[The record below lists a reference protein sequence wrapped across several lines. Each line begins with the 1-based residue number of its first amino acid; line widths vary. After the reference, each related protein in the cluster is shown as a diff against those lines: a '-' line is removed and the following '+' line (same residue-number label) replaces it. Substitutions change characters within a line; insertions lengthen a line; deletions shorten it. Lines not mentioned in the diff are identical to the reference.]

1 VTHVRDRWQAKR
13 AKLCKNFPAHA
24 RNLISGDAL
33 RRITKAALGG
43 VAGCALVLGGTQV
56 ASGALTNILKIQGFA
71 EDLSTTTEGA
81 LDSARAKIVIA
92 EDKTTDTPRTTFT
105 VRITGIDPKFEGTKL
120 GGHLHTGPCVEDAP
134 TQAGP
139 HYNDEVVK
147 DGKVAPT
154 MQNPFPLNPAEVS
167 SNTEVWFEFVANAD
181 GMAYDSTTVN
191 FIPDDSVPDPNPGD
205 MSVVVHALPTQTE
218 YGNPTALQPAGY
230 AGARW
235 ACFPVSVPQWGIDQ
249 AS

>member
-1 VTHVRDRWQAKR
+1 V
-13 AKLCKNFPAHA
+13 
-24 RNLISGDAL
+24 

-43 VAGCALVLGGTQV
+43 LAGCALVLGGTQV
-56 ASGALTNILKIQGFA
+56 ASGALSDILKIQGSA
-71 EDLSTTTEGA
+71 EDLLTSTEGP
-81 LDSARAKIVIA
+81 LDSARAKIVI
-92 EDKTTDTPRTTFT
+92 EEGTDSTTFT
-105 VRITGIDPKFEGTKL
+105 VRITGIAPSMEEGTKL
-120 GGHLHTGPCVEDAP
+120 GGHLHTGPCVEGAP

-154 MQNPFPLNPAEVS
+154 MQVPFPLNPAEVS
-167 SNTEVWFEFVANAD
+167 SETEVWFEFVADAE
-181 GMAYDSTTVN
+181 GMAYDRTTVD
-191 FIPDDSVPDPNPGD
+191 FIPDDSDPDPNPGD

-218 YGNPTALQPAGY
+218 FGNPTALQPAGY

-235 ACFPVSVPQWGIDQ
+235 ACFPVSVPRWGIDQ